1 MKKRFIGLYLLCCA
15 LLVGCAAGVCADVPT
30 ISESVPAAES
40 HAVDSNP
47 EKAPGS
53 LSAGGKQEDL
63 LPEKKPVIVQKDDAA
78 KQEENLTEEEKAQ
91 LRFERGEKFA
101 LGEDVGSFVGSA
113 AYVHTADGAPLRR
126 YDGHKEM
133 QEDGLEL
140 WTFSSYDSAVEADK
154 KGFVLVMNE
163 SVPQDAFY
171 YADIDFYMMD
181 WERMNED
188 GPPAGLLRSY
198 QKWDAATQTY
208 TRFFDRSDFEL
219 TVDLAAR
226 KVSGEYKI
234 QPGNV
239 CDVLA
244 HSPCGRYDICET
256 GRYAAG
262 DGGISSI
269 ALRDNE
275 TGSFQWLSLRRS
287 WFSDYGF
294 FANGDLYVRE
304 PDCLRMFYKESGYTK
319 QAPFELPLGAQPEG
333 FTRYLSAVRRDPVD
347 GTYLVVYYEQTEQQA
362 ADRWM
367 NPFETD
373 VCFVIGKCDQNGRLL
388 KSWNSGQIVVSPL
401 YDTTWVDLWLQDGDI
416 YVNAFQKSYQTPVV
430 SFVFDPETEAFSVLR
445 DPRTAENRYA
455 EDEELFAA
463 GPVYPVCGTVQA
475 VWASGYGVLIRANET
490 AEIKNWDEMKLARS
504 GGSMAAMVQP
514 YTEDE
519 KVPGVGCA
527 ALLTGADGSVA
538 TAYSEQ
544 ALFPVHDLALE
555 EKDPNAV
562 DSVWLNAAAKKL
574 FYLCEH
580 ADVLITADFSTGTVT
595 ARPYVR

>member
-388 KSWNSGQIVVSPL
+388 QSWNSGQIVISPL
-401 YDTTWVDLWLQDGDI
+401 YDTTWVDLWLQDGDA
-416 YVNAFQKSYQTPVV
+416 YVNAYQKTIQSPVL
-430 SFVFDPETEAFSVLR
+430 SFSFDFDSETFTSLY
-445 DPRTAENRYA
+445 DPLSDAGAET
-455 EDEELFAA
+455 DPFKK
-463 GPVYPVCGTVQA
+463 GPVYPLCGTVQA
-475 VWASGYGVLIRANET
+475 AWSTFHGVCVREDEQ
-490 AEIKNWDEMKLARS
+490 AESKEWWDNAKVARS
-504 GGSMAAMVQP
+504 GGSIAVLAQAGSPEAEIKGLGSV
-514 YTEDE
+514 
-519 KVPGVGCA
+519 
-527 ALLTGADGSVA
+527 ALLSHADGSEA
-538 TAYSEQ
+538 
-544 ALFPVHDLALE
+544 
-555 EKDPNAV
+555 
-562 DSVWLNAAAKKL
+562 SVWSAEAFLPKHDWESDEKKPDALDSTWLDAGAKKL
-574 FYLCEH
+574 FYACEH
-580 ADVLITADFSTGTVT
+580 ENVLITVDFNAGTIT
-595 ARPYVR
+595 SQPYSR

>member
-15 LLVGCAAGVCADVPT
+15 LLVGCAAAPQTENPAEDFSVPQADVSESIP
-30 ISESVPAAES
+30 ESVPEKTPE
-40 HAVDSNP
+40 AV
-47 EKAPGS
+47 A
-53 LSAGGKQEDL
+53 
-63 LPEKKPVIVQKDDAA
+63 
-78 KQEENLTEEEKAQ
+78 QEERPLTEEEKNQ
-91 LRFERGEKFA
+91 LRFDRGEKFA
-101 LGEDVGSFVGSA
+101 LDGDEGAWLGSTVYVRVGESE
-113 AYVHTADGAPLRR
+113 PLRQ
-126 YDGHKEM
+126 YSGKKEM
-133 QEDGLEL
+133 QEEEVAVWRFYSTDG
-140 WTFSSYDSAVEADK
+140 SAEREK
-154 KGFVLVMNE
+154 THFVLVLRDGM
-163 SVPQDAFY
+163 PQDAFY

-198 QKWDAATQTY
+198 QKWDAAAQTY
-208 TRFFDRSDFEL
+208 TRFFDRSDFEM
-219 TVDLAAR
+219 TIDLAAR
-226 KVSGEYKI
+226 EVRGTYKI
-234 QPGNV
+234 QAGNV

-287 WFSDYGF
+287 RFSDYGF

-304 PDCLRMFYKESGYTK
+304 PDCLRMFYKDGGYTG

-362 ADRWM
+362 QERWM
-367 NPFETD
+367 QPYETD
-373 VCFVIGKCDQNGRLL
+373 VCFILGKCDPNGRLL